1 MKHFGGYLRSRLGT
15 IILCVCLFGVF
26 AAADLLFE
34 VETIVLWYPL
44 ILGAVLLLVV
54 GAVDYVMFLKKHK
67 ELSYGEPPT
76 PKSLIEEDYQSIIAK
91 LKEEAEMR
99 ASSASQDYN
108 NMIEYYTVWAHQI
121 KTPIAAMRLNLQSED
136 SESARKLMGDLNR
149 IESYVEMVLTFL
161 RLDSDSTDYVIKE
174 HDLDEIIK
182 SSVRKF
188 SREFILKKLTLNYEP
203 VKYKCITDEKWLEF
217 IIEQVISNAVKY
229 TSEGGVRI
237 SGDGVEIGGKAES
250 YAATGKVTGGKTFF
264 GIKIDVSIEGKAGGA
279 GVEGGFMANDS
290 SVSAKLG
297 AGLGL
302 GAGVELTVDWSGA
315 GKFFDDV
322 GQGIQGFAEGVGQG
336 VQNFFDNV
344 WNAWSGR

>member
-54 GAVDYVMFLKKHK
+54 GAVDYVMFHKKHK
-67 ELSYGEPPT
+67 ELSYGELPT

-237 SGDGVEIGGKAES
+237 YMDEPGLLVIEDTGIGISAEDLPRIFENGYTGFNGREDKRASGIGLYICKRIADNLGHKITAES
-250 YAATGKVTGGKTFF
+250 TPGVGTKM
-264 GIKIDVSIEGKAGGA
+264 IIDVRGKKLV
-279 GVEGGFMANDS
+279 VE
-290 SVSAKLG
+290 
-297 AGLGL
+297 
-302 GAGVELTVDWSGA
+302 
-315 GKFFDDV
+315 
-322 GQGIQGFAEGVGQG
+322 
-336 VQNFFDNV
+336 
-344 WNAWSGR
+344 

>member
-1 MKHFGGYLRSRLGT
+1 M
-15 IILCVCLFGVF
+15 
-26 AAADLLFE
+26 
-34 VETIVLWYPL
+34 
-44 ILGAVLLLVV
+44 
-54 GAVDYVMFLKKHK
+54 
-67 ELSYGEPPT
+67 
-76 PKSLIEEDYQSIIAK
+76 IEEDYQSIIAK

-237 SGDGVEIGGKAES
+237 YMDEPGLLVIEDTGIGISAEDLPRIFENGYTGFNGREDKRASGIGLYLCKRIADNLGHKITAESTPGVGTKMIIDVRGKKLGVE
-250 YAATGKVTGGKTFF
+250 
-264 GIKIDVSIEGKAGGA
+264 
-279 GVEGGFMANDS
+279 
-290 SVSAKLG
+290 
-297 AGLGL
+297 
-302 GAGVELTVDWSGA
+302 
-315 GKFFDDV
+315 
-322 GQGIQGFAEGVGQG
+322 
-336 VQNFFDNV
+336 
-344 WNAWSGR
+344 

>member
-67 ELSYGEPPT
+67 ELSYGELPT
-76 PKSLIEEDYQSIIAK
+76 PKSLIEEDYQSIITK

-237 SGDGVEIGGKAES
+237 YMDEPGLLVIEDTGIGISAEDLPRIFENGYTGFNGREDKRASGIGLYLCKRIADNLGHKITAESTPGVGTKMIIDVRGKKLGVE
-250 YAATGKVTGGKTFF
+250 
-264 GIKIDVSIEGKAGGA
+264 
-279 GVEGGFMANDS
+279 
-290 SVSAKLG
+290 
-297 AGLGL
+297 
-302 GAGVELTVDWSGA
+302 
-315 GKFFDDV
+315 
-322 GQGIQGFAEGVGQG
+322 
-336 VQNFFDNV
+336 
-344 WNAWSGR
+344 

>member
-34 VETIVLWYPL
+34 VKTIVLWYPL

-67 ELSYGEPPT
+67 ELSYGELPT

-237 SGDGVEIGGKAES
+237 YMDEPGLLVIEDTGIGISAEDLPRIFENGYTGFNGREDKRASGIGLYLCKRIADNLGHKITAESTPGVGTKMIIDVRGKNLGVE
-250 YAATGKVTGGKTFF
+250 
-264 GIKIDVSIEGKAGGA
+264 
-279 GVEGGFMANDS
+279 
-290 SVSAKLG
+290 
-297 AGLGL
+297 
-302 GAGVELTVDWSGA
+302 
-315 GKFFDDV
+315 
-322 GQGIQGFAEGVGQG
+322 
-336 VQNFFDNV
+336 
-344 WNAWSGR
+344 

>member
-67 ELSYGEPPT
+67 ELSYGELPT

-237 SGDGVEIGGKAES
+237 YMDEPGLLVIEDTGIGISAEDLPRIFENGYTGFNGREDKRASGIGLYLCKRIADNLGHKITAESTPGVGTKMIIDARGKKLGVE
-250 YAATGKVTGGKTFF
+250 
-264 GIKIDVSIEGKAGGA
+264 
-279 GVEGGFMANDS
+279 
-290 SVSAKLG
+290 
-297 AGLGL
+297 
-302 GAGVELTVDWSGA
+302 
-315 GKFFDDV
+315 
-322 GQGIQGFAEGVGQG
+322 
-336 VQNFFDNV
+336 
-344 WNAWSGR
+344 

>member
-26 AAADLLFE
+26 AAADMLFE

-67 ELSYGEPPT
+67 ELSYGELPT

-237 SGDGVEIGGKAES
+237 YMDEPGLLVIEDTGIGISAEDLPRIFENGYTGFNGREDKRASGIGLYLCKRIADNLGHKITAESTPGVGTKMIIDVRGKKLGVE
-250 YAATGKVTGGKTFF
+250 
-264 GIKIDVSIEGKAGGA
+264 
-279 GVEGGFMANDS
+279 
-290 SVSAKLG
+290 
-297 AGLGL
+297 
-302 GAGVELTVDWSGA
+302 
-315 GKFFDDV
+315 
-322 GQGIQGFAEGVGQG
+322 
-336 VQNFFDNV
+336 
-344 WNAWSGR
+344 

>member
-67 ELSYGEPPT
+67 ELSYGELPT

-91 LKEEAEMR
+91 LKDEAEMR
-99 ASSASQDYN
+99 ASSASHDYN

-174 HDLDEIIK
+174 YDLDEIIK

-237 SGDGVEIGGKAES
+237 YMDEPGLLVIEDTGIGISAEDLPRIFENGYTGFNGREDKRASGRGLYLCKRIADNLGHKITAESTPGVGTKMIIDVRGKNLGVE
-250 YAATGKVTGGKTFF
+250 
-264 GIKIDVSIEGKAGGA
+264 
-279 GVEGGFMANDS
+279 
-290 SVSAKLG
+290 
-297 AGLGL
+297 
-302 GAGVELTVDWSGA
+302 
-315 GKFFDDV
+315 
-322 GQGIQGFAEGVGQG
+322 
-336 VQNFFDNV
+336 
-344 WNAWSGR
+344 

>member
-54 GAVDYVMFLKKHK
+54 GALDYVMFLKKHK
-67 ELSYGEPPT
+67 ELSYGELPT

-237 SGDGVEIGGKAES
+237 YMDEPGLLVIEDTGIGISAEDLPRIFENGYTGFNGREDKRASGIGLYICKRIADNLGHKITAESTPGVGTKMIIDVRGKKLGVE
-250 YAATGKVTGGKTFF
+250 
-264 GIKIDVSIEGKAGGA
+264 
-279 GVEGGFMANDS
+279 
-290 SVSAKLG
+290 
-297 AGLGL
+297 
-302 GAGVELTVDWSGA
+302 
-315 GKFFDDV
+315 
-322 GQGIQGFAEGVGQG
+322 
-336 VQNFFDNV
+336 
-344 WNAWSGR
+344 